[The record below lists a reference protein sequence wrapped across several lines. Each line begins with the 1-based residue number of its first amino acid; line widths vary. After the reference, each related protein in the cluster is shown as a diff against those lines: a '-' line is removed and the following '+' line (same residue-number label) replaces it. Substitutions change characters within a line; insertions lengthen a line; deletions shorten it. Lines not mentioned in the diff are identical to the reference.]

1 MSRGSEIHSLSFWEV
16 ETAEGTPVGEP
27 CHIAWEVGGGF
38 VAVIPVRFA
47 RSPVLLLAV
56 PSDVVDADTVPL
68 SPSGRPASGDVQ
80 ATPAKGGRRSS
91 VAVSLLAMSDEAFGL
106 EVFLT
111 MADAEA
117 SGHRVRG
124 FGPGGMSLPKPQD
137 VLNLAYSLGF
147 TADTED
153 AWVTADDR
161 DGSDGEIGVEL
172 EEGPEADASFGSWEN
187 PDVMLAQGLR
197 DQQQVAEAEPASEAE
212 AWSLAESRQL
222 PAGMEEEAA
231 GALGAPAFSPRG
243 VLRPPRRRQPLLA
256 WGPDVVVQ
264 PGARAMGAGRGAG
277 DLVRGL
283 VGGPPPM
290 AEVPPPTRGRGRGK
304 QSSTSGFLP
313 PSSKSGSP
321 LLASVPG
328 SGSLPGARVPKVPQ
342 VKKTGASPAAQSA
355 KTQPVDWSAVG
366 DDFSLQSL
374 LAAGVDPTMAMQ
386 MAMIQSME
394 RLHAP
399 ASVEKKKRKKPIF
412 GLEDAL
418 GEAGEDEESGSSD
431 DAGKLPALAG
441 AKGAAA
447 SARLRESMRRHPER
461 FSAEIRRRAA
471 ESLMEPTLATS
482 SDGISRYIAEE
493 VPVNGQKAMGF
504 LLFGLGQVHR
514 LVMEGKAKEAEL
526 LILRLIAASDQ
537 ACLDGTWKTG
547 WALTGLPE
555 PAWAKWSQIDL
566 ATLRKTHG
574 TSRLVSESWTAVET
588 QRLRDTQYLVKQRP
602 GNTDFGNKGK
612 KDKEGGG

>member
-1 MSRGSEIHSLSFWEV
+1 MGRQQENLRVLQFPLVLPWV
-16 ETAEGTPVGEP
+16 LDVCVCALDVDVGV
-27 CHIAWEVGGGF
+27 W
-38 VAVIPVRFA
+38 
-47 RSPVLLLAV
+47 
-56 PSDVVDADTVPL
+56 
-68 SPSGRPASGDVQ
+68 GRA
-80 ATPAKGGRRSS
+80 
-91 VAVSLLAMSDEAFGL
+91 
-106 EVFLT
+106 
-111 MADAEA
+111 
-117 SGHRVRG
+117 
-124 FGPGGMSLPKPQD
+124 
-137 VLNLAYSLGF
+137 
-147 TADTED
+147 
-153 AWVTADDR
+153 
-161 DGSDGEIGVEL
+161 
-172 EEGPEADASFGSWEN
+172 
-187 PDVMLAQGLR
+187 
-197 DQQQVAEAEPASEAE
+197 
-212 AWSLAESRQL
+212 
-222 PAGMEEEAA
+222 
-231 GALGAPAFSPRG
+231 
-243 VLRPPRRRQPLLA
+243 VLREILWP
-256 WGPDVVVQ
+256 
-264 PGARAMGAGRGAG
+264 
-277 DLVRGL
+277 
-283 VGGPPPM
+283 
-290 AEVPPPTRGRGRGK
+290 GRGRL
-304 QSSTSGFLP
+304 QVE
-313 PSSKSGSP
+313 
-321 LLASVPG
+321 SV
-328 SGSLPGARVPKVPQ
+328 Q
-342 VKKTGASPAAQSA
+342 C
-355 KTQPVDWSAVG
+355 DWSAVG

-399 ASVEKKKRKKPIF
+399 APVERKKRKKPIF

-447 SARLRESMRRHPER
+447 SARLRESMHRHPER

-588 QRLRDTQYLVKQRP
+588 QRLRDTQYLVRQRP
-602 GNTDFGNKGK
+602 GTLV
-612 KDKEGGG
+612 